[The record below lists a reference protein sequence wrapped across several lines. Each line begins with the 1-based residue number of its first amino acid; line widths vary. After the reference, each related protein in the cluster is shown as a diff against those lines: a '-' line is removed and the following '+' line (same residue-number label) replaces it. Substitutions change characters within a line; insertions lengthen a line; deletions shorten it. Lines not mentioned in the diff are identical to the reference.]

1 MRDPPITAVGD
12 YDTIEEIVII
22 GLRLGLMEACVQHSH
37 LKSWGEE
44 PHPLKPCRCPT
55 TGSSSMPAEH
65 TLCPASYPEPSQ
77 WHTSERG
84 GFLSRA
90 VDLESFGRAAQNGV
104 PAIQ

>member
-1 MRDPPITAVGD
+1 
-12 YDTIEEIVII
+12 
-22 GLRLGLMEACVQHSH
+22 
-37 LKSWGEE
+37 
-44 PHPLKPCRCPT
+44 
-55 TGSSSMPAEH
+55 MPAEH